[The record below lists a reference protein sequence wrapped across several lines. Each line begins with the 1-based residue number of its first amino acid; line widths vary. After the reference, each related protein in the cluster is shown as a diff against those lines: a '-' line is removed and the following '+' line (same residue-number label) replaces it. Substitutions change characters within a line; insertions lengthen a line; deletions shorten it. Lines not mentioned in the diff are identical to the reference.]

1 MAALL
6 LYSEGAM
13 STEIKRKLFTVN
25 DCYRMSE
32 VGILSPN
39 DRVELIRGDIV
50 LMSPIGPRHGASV
63 DAATRAFVRLAGED
77 AIVRVQGTVV
87 LDDFCAPQPDL
98 VLLRPRSDF
107 YVGKNPASPD
117 IVLIVEVADS
127 SLEYDNTSKK
137 ELYAILGI
145 HEYWVADLRNN
156 LLHVYRDPAGDSYQ
170 TAQALRAGDSVAP
183 QLLPQCRIRVDVL
196 LP

>member
-1 MAALL
+1 
-6 LYSEGAM
+6 M

-50 LMSPIGPRHGASV
+50 IMSPIGPRHGASV
-63 DAATRAFVRLAGED
+63 DAANRAFVRLAGDD
-77 AIVRVQGTVV
+77 AIVRIQGTVV

-107 YVGKNPASPD
+107 YSGKNPASPD
-117 IVLIVEVADS
+117 IVLILEVSDS
-127 SLEYDNTSKK
+127 SLEYDRTTKK

-145 HEYWVADLRNN
+145 HEYWIADLQNN
-156 LLHVYRDPAGDSYQ
+156 LLHVYRDPAGYSYQ
-170 TAQALRAGDSVAP
+170 TEQQLRTGDSVFP
-183 QLLPQCRIRVDVL
+183 QLLPQCRIRTDVL